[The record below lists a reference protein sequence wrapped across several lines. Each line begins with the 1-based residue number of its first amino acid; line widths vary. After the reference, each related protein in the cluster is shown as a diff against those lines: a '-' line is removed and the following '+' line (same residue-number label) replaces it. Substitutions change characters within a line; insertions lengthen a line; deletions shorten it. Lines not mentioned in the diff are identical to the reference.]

1 MEQTTQYRQLQHE
14 DRMTIASM
22 KQQGSSARAIA
33 RALDHSPSTV
43 AREHGGNTLADLPYG
58 SHTAQV
64 CCTS

>member
-43 AREHGGNTLADLPYG
+43 AREHGGNTLADLP
-58 SHTAQV
+58 
-64 CCTS
+64 